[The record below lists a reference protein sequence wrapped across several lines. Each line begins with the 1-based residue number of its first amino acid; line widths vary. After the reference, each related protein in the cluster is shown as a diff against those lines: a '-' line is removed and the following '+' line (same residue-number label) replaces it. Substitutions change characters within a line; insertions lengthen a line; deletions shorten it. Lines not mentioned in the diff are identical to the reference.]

1 MQKPFWIQ
9 SAIQSKQL
17 LLVPLSETDFD
28 EIYQLAADPLV
39 WEQHPASN
47 RYEFAVFRE
56 YFDAALQSGGAYKI
70 VEKQTGAPIGC
81 TRFYDYTPERS
92 SIFIGYT
99 FLARTHWKRG
109 YNQELK
115 QAMVDHAFRHVNC
128 IYFHVGVRNIRS
140 QQSLERFGAVKLHE
154 DEISHNNDAPV
165 QNFLYEIKKPSIQYN
180 GFKLPLVNNKGIQF
194 PYCMKKILLIQTAF
208 IGDLI
213 LSTVLI
219 ENLRKSYPNAEID
232 FLVKKGNEE
241 LLVQHP
247 HLRRVFSWDKRNGK
261 YKNLLNLRKQ
271 IRNERYDYVINV
283 QRFAATGF
291 LAASSNASTI
301 IGYNKN
307 PLSFLFTK
315 RVPHALGMENDTV
328 HETERCNQLIESIA
342 TTSVTRPRLY
352 PTAEDL
358 AKVEQFK
365 KGKYLVIAPGS
376 IWFTKQVPV
385 EKWISLIKRL
395 PDRLSILFVGSS
407 KETVLAER
415 IMSAF
420 PDRPNIKS
428 LTGKLSLLQ
437 TAALMKDALFNLVN
451 DSAPL
456 HLASS
461 MNAPVIAFYCST
473 STGFG
478 FTPLSD
484 ESYIIEADKSLECR
498 PCGTHGKPACPKGHF
513 ACGNLLDMP
522 RAATLIMLKLAE
534 LQKAKSDQY
543 ASTHKKETEKW
554 QEAIPVVHY

>member
-1 MQKPFWIQ
+1 MNDIFWMQEALQ
-9 SAIQSKQL
+9 SDTLEL
-17 LLVPLSETDFD
+17 LPLMQDDFD
-28 EIYQLAADPLV
+28 ELFALAGDWKV

-47 RYEFAVFRE
+47 RYELPVFKLFFKE
-56 YFDAALQSGGAYKI
+56 ALESKGAYKI
-70 VEKQTGAPIGC
+70 KLRKSGETIGC
-81 TRFYDYTPERS
+81 TRYYNLTFDPPT
-92 SIFIGYT
+92 IFIGFT
-99 FLARTHWKRG
+99 FLGLRFWNKG
-109 YNQELK
+109 YNQDLK
-115 QAMVDHAFRHVNC
+115 RIMVDHAFKYVDGIN
-128 IYFHVGVRNIRS
+128 FHVGENNKRS
-140 QQSLERFGAVKLHE
+140 QQSLVKFGAVKTGE
-154 DEISHNNDAPV
+154 ETV
-165 QNFLYEIKKPSIQYN
+165 QYDKKQVVNFLYSLKKPSIQYN